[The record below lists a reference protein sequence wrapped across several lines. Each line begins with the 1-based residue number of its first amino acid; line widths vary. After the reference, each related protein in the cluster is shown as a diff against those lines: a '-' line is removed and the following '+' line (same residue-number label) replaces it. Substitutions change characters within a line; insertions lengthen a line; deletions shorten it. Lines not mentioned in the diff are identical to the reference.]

1 MLWILVLLGAAAFP
15 FGHHAAASP
24 SRTWGIYLVNLLFW
38 SSLAITGPALAGMI
52 QITEGRWSPTIKRI
66 ALTTAGFLPVSFVLF
81 LVLFA
86 GLAQLYPWV
95 KHPVP
100 KKEAWLNVPFLVAR
114 IGVGVLV
121 LYGTAFALA
130 KAVFAEGGP
139 ARDPAA
145 VARRNRLSTM
155 LLMLYVVVLSL
166 WGFDLVMGLDPSW
179 YSGLLGGY
187 YVVTSLYTGFGL
199 VTFLVIRANERG
211 ASTCRRR
218 RSRTWPS

>member
-1 MLWILVLLGAAAFP
+1 KRRRAGRGEVRTGRRPHESGPSEGADRWLLAELSERGRRGHAVVRRGSDAGGALAPRELSEDARQAMSVMNPAGASKGGQIALWVLVLLGVVSFAVGLMQAQP
-15 FGHHAAASP
+15 V
-24 SRTWGIYLVNLLFW
+24 RTWGIYLVNLLFW

-95 KHPVP
+95 THPVP

-121 LYGTAFALA
+121 LYGFAFALA
-130 KAVFAEGGP
+130 KAVFAEG
-139 ARDPAA
+139 
-145 VARRNRLSTM
+145 
-155 LLMLYVVVLSL
+155 
-166 WGFDLVMGLDPSW
+166 
-179 YSGLLGGY
+179 
-187 YVVTSLYTGFGL
+187 
-199 VTFLVIRANERG
+199 
-211 ASTCRRR
+211 
-218 RSRTWPS
+218 